1 MLKLAQRMTDNFC
14 AGVCAST
21 VHKWNKLNAG
31 NVDED
36 VRYMTR
42 ESMDDPGEP
51 PGIVLSAAT
60 SVWLPVSPQRLFDFL
75 RDERLRSEWD
85 ILSNGGPMQE
95 MAHIAKGQDQGNCV
109 SLLRA
114 RVSSLSSFSLLII
127 FYIFVQKKKRV
138 YFLYN
143 MTHVSLGR
151 VGPKSQRDGVLL
163 VVGIMET
170 VNVKW

>member
-1 MLKLAQRMTDNFC
+1 MLKLAQRMTNNFC

-31 NVDED
+31 NVGED
-36 VRYMTR
+36 VRVMTR
-42 ESMDDPGEP
+42 KSVDDPGEP

-95 MAHIAKGQDQGNCV
+95 MAHIAKGQDHANCV

-114 RVSSLSSFSLLII
+114 SVCIQLPSLFFFSLYHII
-127 FYIFVQKKKRV
+127 IIGYKNIHKIIKEFCLDQTY
-138 YFLYN
+138 
-143 MTHVSLGR
+143 
-151 VGPKSQRDGVLL
+151 
-163 VVGIMET
+163 
-170 VNVKW
+170 